1 MKQKNNNRYKQIFM
15 ADKGYDSKDILKIL
29 KKKGY
34 KPIIPQNLRNIKNPK
49 LIRKMYS
56 KDKKV
61 YKKRIIVENF
71 FAWIKKNPK
80 IDNLYEKTIASYKGL
95 LFLACSKII
104 FKRCS

>member
-1 MKQKNNNRYKQIFM
+1 M

-80 IDNLYEKTIASYKGL
+80 IDNLYEKIIASYKGL

-104 FKRCS
+104 FKRCMHIFFA